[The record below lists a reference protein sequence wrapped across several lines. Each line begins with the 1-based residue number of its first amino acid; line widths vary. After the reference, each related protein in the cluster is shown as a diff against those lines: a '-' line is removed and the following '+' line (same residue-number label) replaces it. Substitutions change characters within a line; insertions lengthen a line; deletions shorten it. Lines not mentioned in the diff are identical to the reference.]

1 MRYRLYHDPSTSN
14 TATIFTDTLDGYSQD
29 AAVSI
34 NSEDDIQFKAGSTT
48 RLHVHNTTPGR
59 VDFNIGQLHSD
70 GGEIPATI
78 FGSNIKD

>member
-34 NSEDDIQFKAGSTT
+34 NSEDNDMQFKAGSTA
-48 RLHVHNTTPGR
+48 RLKIHNSNAPGT
-59 VDFNIGQLHSD
+59 VDLI
-70 GGEIPATI
+70 
-78 FGSNIKD
+78 